1 MLVHLGRLYLF
12 APRVVEPPRAGF
24 ENLLLVNFKGI
35 GQTAL
40 EILQVIVRV
49 MIGLMPQQG
58 LDHGVVA
65 GDEFNHQGR
74 AETRQPRN
82 ELSERN
88 MRTDNHMVEQGQT

>member
-24 ENLLLVNFKGI
+24 EGFLPVNFKGS
-35 GQTAL
+35 GQAAL

-49 MIGLMPQQG
+49 VIGLMPQQG
-58 LDHGVVA
+58 LNHGIVP
-65 GDEFNHQGR
+65 GDELNHQGR
-74 AETRQPRN
+74 AETRQPGN

-88 MRTDNHMVEQGQT
+88 MRTDDHMVEQGQT